1 MTPTGVDTA
10 TRLLV
15 LLSDTRAGATLWST
29 DAVLSRRPAFMA
41 TPPDDLPEPAY
52 RPASD
57 WDRAG
62 SRRNHQIFLARLR
75 ARPTLAGVLVLA
87 CLALGGTLLARLPAH
102 VTPAHALA
110 VMLFALAGYL
120 AFQTWRGPTR
130 PPTDAP

>member
-1 MTPTGVDTA
+1 
-10 TRLLV
+10 
-15 LLSDTRAGATLWST
+15 
-29 DAVLSRRPAFMA
+29 MA
-41 TPPDDLPEPAY
+41 TPPDDPPEPAY

-62 SRRNHQIFLARLR
+62 SRRNHQVFLTRLR

-87 CLALGGTLLARLPAH
+87 CLALGGTLLARLPAR

-110 VMLFALAGYL
+110 VMLFLLAGYL

-130 PPTDAP
+130 PPTDAPSRAAARFPWRDRTVRRRSR